1 MKRPH
6 LLLGFCGVSLH
17 RLSCHQA
24 FQGILH
30 GADFVRLDV
39 QLQGE
44 EKLQRGR
51 LLGALLVNNR
61 SVEKQR
67 NQNVVKCHFQPD
79 RTLKEE

>member
-1 MKRPH
+1 M
-6 LLLGFCGVSLH
+6 LGFCGVSLD
-17 RLSCHQA
+17 RLSCHQT

-30 GADFVRLDV
+30 GADLVRLDV

-61 SVEKQR
+61 SVEKKKKS
-67 NQNVVKCHFQPD
+67 KCN
-79 RTLKEE
+79 KA